1 MTDHGG
7 KLANLTKNEVVERLD
22 DESDGKA
29 VKRLV
34 AAREYLDGQSPAQI
48 SKKYGWP
55 EQTIYSWFDRLES
68 GSLDDALHDES
79 PPGRPATLSDEEFAE
94 FRTAV
99 RNPPEEAGFDEPTWS
114 TALAQE
120 FLRDEFDHEFSR
132 RHVRRLLKKAGLTWQ
147 TPRPQPPTA
156 DEDERAVFREDL
168 KKTD

>member
-7 KLANLTKNEVVERLD
+7 KLANLTKNEVIERLD

-68 GSLDDALHDES
+68 GSVDDGLYDES
-79 PPGRPATLSDEEFAE
+79 PPGRPATLSDEEFDE

-99 RNPPEEAGFDEPTWS
+99 RNPPEEAEFDEPTWS

-120 FLRDEFDHEFSR
+120 FLRDEFGHEFSR
-132 RHVRRLLKKAGLTWQ
+132 RHVRRLLKQAGLTWQ

-156 DEDERAVFREDL
+156 DEDEREAFREDL